1 MNAVV
6 VYESHWGN
14 TAAIARA
21 IADGL
26 GPGARVLT
34 TDEASDAAIVDAVLI
49 VAGAPVIAFG
59 LASDTTRDN
68 LVNESGKAPSAP
80 DLSHPTMRSW
90 LDRLPWGRGR
100 SAAFET
106 RVWWSPRGATG
117 AIERGLQGAGYRPL
131 AKSGRFV
138 VQGAYGPL
146 RDGELERARQ
156 WGVDLAATLEVEGP
170 SGASVPRAATL
181 VR

>member
-26 GPGARVLT
+26 GPETRVLT
-34 TDEASDAAIVDAVLI
+34 TDQASDAAIEDADLI

-59 LASDTTRDN
+59 LASDSTRNN
-68 LVNESGKAPSAP
+68 LVNESSKAPSAP

-90 LDRLPWGRGR
+90 LDHLPLGRGR

-117 AIERGLQGAGYRPL
+117 AIERGLRGAGYRPL
-131 AKSGRFV
+131 AKASRFV

-156 WGVDLAATLEVEGP
+156 WGVDLAAALEVEGP
-170 SGASVPRAATL
+170 SGASEPREAIP